1 MKIFITS
8 FIWDGNE
15 YAGPNIFAKD
25 KKVAEAIA
33 ELQGLIINGQLT
45 EIHDEEL
52 LQKLNEKRVIH

>member
-1 MKIFITS
+1 MAEQEQE
-8 FIWDGNE
+8 DN
-15 YAGPNIFAKD
+15 